1 MFAQLLRTDRPQ
13 PIVRAAVWCAENVAA
28 FWAAIVVAA
37 MVIRFPHIE
46 LLKFFAEAAAYL
58 LVLLWL
64 SQSALLRPTIEK
76 AMRWQRRTAAL
87 LIGLLLLGQLAG
99 QQWGLFPLV
108 RWDMYTRQE
117 GSAQFGYLAYEAHHA
132 SGWRS
137 SFNPAHAAAS
147 LNENRLVT
155 KFQSLHLE
163 GRHYGTLS
171 PGEGSRFEQ
180 LLVAL
185 CRLKNESATDP
196 ITAVSVYECGFHIH
210 RGPGDAGVWRK
221 LLATY
226 QVSRSTDTDQE
237 ARP

>member
-1 MFAQLLRTDRPQ
+1 MLAQPLRTDRPQ
-13 PIVRAAVWCAENVAA
+13 PIARTGVWCAENVAA

-37 MVIRFPHIE
+37 MVIRFPHFE
-46 LLKFFAEAAAYL
+46 VLKFFAEAAVYL

-76 AMRWQRRTAAL
+76 ARRWQRGTAAV

-99 QQWGLFPLV
+99 QQWGLFPFV

-117 GSAQFGYLAYEAHHA
+117 GSTQFGYLAYEAHHA
-132 SGWRS
+132 SGRRGN
-137 SFNPAHAAAS
+137 FNPAHAAAS

-163 GRHYGTLS
+163 GMHYGTLA

-180 LLVAL
+180 MLVAL
-185 CRLKNESATDP
+185 GRLKNESASDP
-196 ITAVSVYECGFHIH
+196 ITAISVYECGFDIR
-210 RGPGDAGVWRK
+210 RGPATGRKPRK

-226 QVSRSTDTDQE
+226 PVNVAADAAED
-237 ARP
+237 RP

>member
-1 MFAQLLRTDRPQ
+1 MFAQPLRSERPQ
-13 PIVRAAVWCAENVAA
+13 PIARAGIWCAENVAA

-37 MVIRFPHIE
+37 MVIRFPHFE
-46 LLKFFAEAAAYL
+46 VLKFFAESAAYL

-64 SQSALLRPTIEK
+64 SQSALMRPTIEK

-87 LIGLLLLGQLAG
+87 LIGLLILGQLAG
-99 QQWGLFPLV
+99 QQWGLFPFV

-132 SGWRS
+132 GGRRG
-137 SFNPAHAAAS
+137 SFNPAHVAAS

-163 GRHYGTLS
+163 GLHYGTLS
-171 PGEGSRFEQ
+171 PGGGSRFEQ
-180 LLVAL
+180 MLVAL

-210 RGPGDAGVWRK
+210 RGPGDAGVRRK

-226 QVSRSTDTDQE
+226 PVNRSTDAAQE